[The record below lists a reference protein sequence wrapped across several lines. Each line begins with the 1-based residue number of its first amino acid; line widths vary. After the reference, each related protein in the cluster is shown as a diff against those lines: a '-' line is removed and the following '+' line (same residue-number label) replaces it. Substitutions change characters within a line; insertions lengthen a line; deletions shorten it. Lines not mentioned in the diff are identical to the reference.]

1 MKYLANVKLA
11 QRFVRPLSHRGRV
24 GEGETGIASFIFRD
38 GKIAM
43 PVRIAI
49 GLAAVLFAIPAS
61 SMSLFSSCDDGSA
74 EPRPEWVIR
83 PDYSLP
89 GYYVGVGQSDK
100 SGKAERQKESETFA
114 KRDLVEHIEVTI
126 KAENEQSTRVSNQK
140 IQNDAQSKVTVSAE
154 EVLRGLEIKSRW
166 VDKDTCVQYTLMVI
180 SNKAIEQAKRE
191 KTMKNRLQRF
201 KLLLAE
207 GTSINKNPDINV
219 RRKYLEDA
227 QEMLTET
234 NFILLPEENGKVF
247 YEKQLKDAFA
257 SIDKESSQAKGMAL
271 FVLNKDHNLKDGVI
285 GKMVDQLRAADQ
297 STDRLMENCDQEQ
310 ACIKTAKE
318 RGFTRLTMLIADCHV
333 GISQMGSLKGK
344 LTVTKK
350 IYDLDS
356 RKIIDESH
364 AMSAEV
370 IGWSNEELDWSA
382 AAEKVMQGLK

>member
-1 MKYLANVKLA
+1 
-11 QRFVRPLSHRGRV
+11 
-24 GEGETGIASFIFRD
+24 
-38 GKIAM
+38 
-43 PVRIAI
+43 
-49 GLAAVLFAIPAS
+49 
-61 SMSLFSSCDDGSA
+61 
-74 EPRPEWVIR
+74 
-83 PDYSLP
+83 
-89 GYYVGVGQSDK
+89 
-100 SGKAERQKESETFA
+100 
-114 KRDLVEHIEVTI
+114 
-126 KAENEQSTRVSNQK
+126 
-140 IQNDAQSKVTVSAE
+140 
-154 EVLRGLEIKSRW
+154 